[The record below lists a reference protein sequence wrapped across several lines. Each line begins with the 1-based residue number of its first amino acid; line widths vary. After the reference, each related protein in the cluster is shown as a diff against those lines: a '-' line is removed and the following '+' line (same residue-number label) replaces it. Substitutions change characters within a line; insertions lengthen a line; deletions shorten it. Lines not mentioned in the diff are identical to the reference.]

1 MTAWYAVHT
10 HARMERW
17 ARSNLWERD
26 FEVYLPVY
34 RKQRRHARKVDW
46 VSAPL
51 FPRYL
56 FVHADLEAGDRR
68 AIVTAPGVDYM
79 VAFGN
84 RTPKLD
90 DRVIAALKQ
99 REDENGD
106 IRLCVADD
114 LKPGDAVQMHSGAMQ
129 DQVGRFLQMADS
141 QRVVVLLDLL
151 GRQVRATV
159 PVANLSRTGG

>member
-56 FVHADLEAGDRR
+56 FVHADLQAGDRR

-114 LKPGDAVQMHSGAMQ
+114 LKPGEWYDVARNGRVDKLKVYKPEAESEQDTFLVGAKTHEC
-129 DQVGRFLQMADS
+129 VRNIAAD
-141 QRVVVLLDLL
+141 
-151 GRQVRATV
+151 RAET
-159 PVANLSRTGG
+159 